1 MSEIT
6 RNQAIQIVE
15 DIRTAI
21 SAGSVTNTMEA
32 QVLEY
37 CVSVLG
43 RRIVEASLSGH
54 IENLPDVAAF
64 LEGISPSATL
74 KALLEGITDA
84 VEVINANIGNG
95 YVYAG
100 IATPSG
106 TPVSGKV
113 FYLAKQAGQYA
124 NFGGLT
130 VTEGVNI
137 LKRNGSTWTQEQL
150 LSMAD
155 IRKNPLIGYYEC
167 DTAGDTSAKT
177 VTAAGYVLPAT
188 GGSVKIKMANR
199 NTVANATLNINS
211 TGAKPL
217 YYNGQRA
224 GVGNTWDTNE
234 IIEVF
239 YDGAKYQAYNVAG
252 SNGDGVFDISA
263 YNLTNGQPTP
273 YEDLEAALG
282 PDGNHV
288 PLSLHKGGVSIK
300 FIQGSAYSSDNKYVR
315 YNLLAQS
322 FTTDVTQW
330 AVDDCGVYVDNP
342 EFIAVWT
349 DSEKNIIFAIEK
361 DGNLHFGVGIPRQ
374 VIDYIQEKIDE
385 LSLDEYED
393 IVTFLGNL
401 IEGDNTLQEL
411 LDKKVDGAYVE
422 NPEFIK
428 VCTDSEG
435 GILFG
440 IKNNGDVFLGYG
452 VPTQIKEYVETALL
466 GKVNKEEGK
475 ILISIQYIQ
484 EIENPEYIEV
494 VKDENGNLLW
504 AIKKDGTV
512 YFGAGIPKQIE
523 DFMQDY
529 NNTHIIEK
537 ELSVDFVMPGFF
549 TRYGSIQFSNS
560 LPDYSISNPV
570 KLYEGDRIKIKCWA
584 VANDPVLMEY
594 QDRWNTYW
602 ANTLGNANI
611 LILPNA
617 TGWGEYECVVKKTS
631 YYVFSC
637 NASEGTQPTIKILRT
652 LTQQSQIDSFDIGE
666 RDSYGITDHN
676 YVDEYDFVPNL
687 TKKKTN
693 AILTYSADTK
703 KDSNF
708 IVNAVAYPN
717 GEIIACRAGGN
728 VVKIAND
735 GTETVLLTI
744 ANAQDWRGM
753 FMDSQLN
760 VYVSPHSSTFY
771 PGISALDRGLY
782 KLSYGASQFEKVI
795 SLCRSTTEIKE
806 WTANTQYAVG
816 DKVMRD
822 NQSDMYICKTAHT
835 SASSFDV
842 TYWNPIDVWT
852 QETSYAVADLCKYRD
867 RYYRCIENHTSTSS
881 FDVTKW
887 NAATEYMSNDD
898 TIWTMCEDEY
908 GFVYAGVYSHSMR
921 ANPSVYRSI
930 SAFSNLFYYQHNFIM
945 NGTLPESRYG
955 FNAVRHVHCIN
966 FNPFDNCL
974 YAAVGEVNTI
984 CKSSTHGGT
993 WDDLKVAC
1001 YYGQPTYILGVKDG
1015 LVIGSDGHYS
1025 CGVSKLMSDGKTMKL
1040 CGRTA
1045 PGFIFNIRRSDL
1057 TGWLYAWTRID
1068 NIVQN
1073 IDRCPPQEAVD
1084 DIDVYNEWIANAPA
1098 ATLRFWNPY
1107 HEWALKYYP
1116 EDARRP
1122 QNAVIMVSKD
1132 EGETWEVFNK
1142 VKVGT
1147 NRASICGYITVG
1159 YFREGECLAGL
1170 LKPIDNTESE
1180 KAFVEP
1186 VVISEGK
1193 KKRTSDGYD
1202 LTGEIFIKLNTNNII
1217 NY

>member
-32 QVLEY
+32 RVLEY
-37 CVSVLG
+37 CVVVLG
-43 RRIVEASLSGH
+43 RRIEEASQSGA
-54 IENLPDVAAF
+54 IRSLPDVVDFFA
-64 LEGISPSATL
+64 GISPSTTL
-74 KALLEGITDA
+74 MALLSDITDKIPSEASSLNKLADKAFVTSLSTALQNA
-84 VEVINANIGNG
+84 VNTINSAIGNG

-100 IATPSG
+100 IATPSV

-113 FYLAKQAGQYA
+113 FYLARQAGQYT

-130 VTEGVNI
+130 VTEGFNI
-137 LKRNGSTWTQEQL
+137 LKRNGSAWSQEQL
-150 LSMAD
+150 MSMAD
-155 IRKNPLIGYYEC
+155 IYKNPLIGYYEC
-167 DTAGDTSAKT
+167 DTAGNTAAKT

-188 GGSVKIKMANR
+188 GGSMKIKMANR
-199 NTVANATLNINS
+199 NTAANATLNINS

-239 YDGAKYQAYNVAG
+239 YDGTNYQAHNVAG

-273 YEDLEAALG
+273 YADLAAALG
-282 PDGNHV
+282 TDGANI
-288 PLSLHKGGVSIK
+288 PLSLRKGGMSVK
-300 FIQGSAYSSDNKYVR
+300 FIQGNVQTSDNKYVR
-315 YNLLAQS
+315 YNLIADE
-322 FTTDVTQW
+322 FTTDVTKW
-330 AVDDCGVYVDNP
+330 AIDDVGVYIENP
-342 EFIAVWT
+342 EFVYVKT
-349 DSEKNIIFAIEK
+349 DAENKILWAIK
-361 DGNLHFGVGIPRQ
+361 TDGGIYYGAGVPQQ
-374 VIDYIQEKIDE
+374 VVDYINERIAE

-393 IVTFLGNL
+393 IVAFLNGL
-401 IEGDNTLQEL
+401 EEGDKTLQQLFNE
-411 LDKKVDGAYVE
+411 KVD
-422 NPEFIK
+422 
-428 VCTDSEG
+428 
-435 GILFG
+435 
-440 IKNNGDVFLGYG
+440 
-452 VPTQIKEYVETALL
+452 
-466 GKVNKEEGK
+466 KEEGK
-475 ILISIQYIQ
+475 SLIPIQYIQ
-484 EIENPEYIEV
+484 EIENPEFIEV
-494 VKDENGNLLW
+494 KLDVNGRILW
-504 AIKKDGTV
+504 AIKKDGNV

-523 DFMQDY
+523 DFMLDY

-537 ELSVDFVMPGFF
+537 ELSIDFVIPGFF
-549 TRYGSIQFSNS
+549 NKYGHIQGISSS
-560 LPDYSISNPV
+560 LPNYSISNPV
-570 KLYEGDRIKIKCWA
+570 KLYEGDIIKIRCWA
-584 VANDPVLMEY
+584 VANDPILMEY

-602 ANTLGNANI
+602 ANALGNSNI
-611 LILPNA
+611 LILPDV
-617 TGWGEYECVVKKTS
+617 TGWSEYECVVKKTS

-637 NASEGTQPTIKILRT
+637 NASDGTQPTIKILRT
-652 LTQQSQIDSFDIGE
+652 LTQQSQIDSFEMGE

-676 YVDEYDFVPNL
+676 YVDEYDFVPDL

-760 VYVSPHSSTFY
+760 VYVSPHSSTFS

-806 WTANTQYAVG
+806 WEANTQYAVG

-842 TYWNPIDVWT
+842 TYWNPIDAWT
-852 QETSYAVADLCKYRD
+852 QETSYAVADLCKYRS

-881 FDVTKW
+881 FDINKW
-887 NAATEYMSNDD
+887 NAATEYMNNDD
-898 TIWTMCEDEY
+898 TIWTICEDEF
-908 GFVYAGVYSHSMR
+908 GFIYAGVYSHSKR
-921 ANPSVYRSI
+921 ANPAVYRST
-930 SAFSNLFYYQHNFIM
+930 SKFSNTFYYQHNFIM

-966 FNPFDNCL
+966 FNPFDCCL

-984 CKSSTHGGT
+984 CKSSTHGST
-993 WDDLKVAC
+993 WEDMKVAC
-1001 YYGQPTYILGVKDG
+1001 YYGQPTYVLGVKDG

-1068 NIVQN
+1068 NIVEN

-1084 DIDVYNEWIANAPA
+1084 DIDAYNEWVANAPA
-1098 ATLRFWNPY
+1098 NTLRWWNLY

-1170 LKPIDNTESE
+1170 LKPIDNTESG